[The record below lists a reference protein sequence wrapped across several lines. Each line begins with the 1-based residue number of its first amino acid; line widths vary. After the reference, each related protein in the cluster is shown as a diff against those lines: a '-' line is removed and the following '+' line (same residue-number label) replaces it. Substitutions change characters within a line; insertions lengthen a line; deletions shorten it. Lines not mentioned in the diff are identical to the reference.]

1 MLLNIPTLLLTEAVQ
16 DTSDWRLVG
25 SQIVVTSMNEYTV
38 SYVIV
43 AGGGG
48 IIQYHSGL
56 IIWYLWAF

>member
-16 DTSDWRLVG
+16 DTSDWCLVG

-48 IIQYHSGL
+48 
-56 IIWYLWAF
+56 